1 MAEKES
7 EKSETEDKSL
17 AERTSFFE
25 WTIAAVGLILVMFTL
40 GFVSYEAIYLKDT
53 PPNLAVKNTST
64 KKLTDGYLV
73 EFTVKNTGERTAANV
88 IIEGKLSNGET
99 KTITM
104 DYVAAKSEQKGGLFF
119 KADPQT
125 NNLEIITI
133 GYVNP

>member
-1 MAEKES
+1 MAEKE
-7 EKSETEDKSL
+7 KDTKKKNKTL

-25 WTIAAVGLILVMFTL
+25 WTVAAVGLILVMFSI
-40 GFVSYEAIYLKDT
+40 GFVSYEAIYSKDT

-119 KADPQT
+119 KENPQA
-125 NNLEIITI
+125 NNLEINTI

>member
-1 MAEKES
+1 MAEKKKDS
-7 EKSETEDKSL
+7 KEKNKIL

-25 WTIAAVGLILVMFTL
+25 WTVAAVGLILVLFTL
-40 GFVSYEAIYLKDT
+40 GFVTYEAFYSKDT
-53 PPNLAVKNTST
+53 PPNLVVKSTST
-64 KKLTDGYLV
+64 KKLTEGYLI

-104 DYVAAKSEQKGGLFF
+104 DYVAAKSEQSGGLFF
-119 KADPQT
+119 KADPRA
-125 NNLEIITI
+125 NNLEINTI